1 MTDDH
6 NTHDSPEGPGEDG
19 GGFDADDWSRLKPFT
34 GRVATLDDVQARRA
48 VFALGDSEDPKV
60 IDMDLP

>member
-6 NTHDSPEGPGEDG
+6 NTDDSPEGPGEDG

-34 GRVATLDDVQARRA
+34 GRVATLVT
-48 VFALGDSEDPKV
+48 FK
-60 IDMDLP
+60 